1 LKISNSQLR
10 QIILEEIQKSALD
23 EAWQDFFPTVAAATG
38 KAKDPIPHKNPFRDP
53 ETVANIKKSH
63 AAASGLLDDTRA
75 RAHKELPEV
84 SHPSVPKF
92 DMEDEVLHM
101 GKEEKDSF
109 DELMGLSAHNYAK
122 YQHDQEMFP
131 ELSKDDLDGIFKDA
145 KRDWEHWKAQVKPI
159 AQRKT
164 KLVSQIRGS
173 KVALA
178 PSEKP
183 KNTDWR
189 PTHVRTPGTATSQ
202 PAYHAWENTDEDGQ
216 HAPDHLDHPEDD
228 SPWNAGDK
236 GRNVLYSEFLAAVGL
251 ENALKWDMLPKQYH
265 NLKRHLDAY
274 SRHDSAKDKEAK
286 SAAHAKIRDLHLDDQ
301 GALQKTANIE
311 SYRGSPG
318 WIDDKSLALELY
330 RVTHPSTTD
339 ADKPRATVTAM
350 VSNQAKHQKYV
361 QGEMGD
367 VLKHINAYV
376 KKLNDH
382 PGRQSEVKELVNVH
396 AWEDWYDDY
405 EKLQQTINY
414 DVMQMAL
421 ITKIL
426 EERREEEQY
435 EKYGIHDEMAK
446 RLGTSSEYLRRLEA
460 HEDLAKAAG
469 MHPKEYLEKKERRVR
484 RIADSRHDSE
494 QDVDA
499 DWRHQQTEL
508 FLMDN
513 KVHNRPY
520 SLDDLYRRVPAMW
533 EDLENHLEA
542 EERRRE
548 KKHADDLEYAQWSID
563 QRRGR

>member
-1 LKISNSQLR
+1 MKISNSQLR

-23 EAWQDFFPTVAAATG
+23 EAWQDFFPTVARATG
-38 KAKDPIPHKNPFRDP
+38 KAKDPNPHKNPFRDP
-53 ETVANIKKSH
+53 ETVANIKKSRD
-63 AAASGLLDDTRA
+63 AAAKSQKQTAKG
-75 RAHKELPEV
+75 AHKELPEV

-164 KLVSQIRGS
+164 KLVSQIEDS
-173 KVALA
+173 KVKLV
-178 PSEKP
+178 PTEKP
-183 KNTDWR
+183 ENTDWR
-189 PTHVRTPGTATSQ
+189 PTHVRSPGTATSQ
-202 PAYHAWENTDEDGQ
+202 PTYHAWVNADEDGQ
-216 HAPDHLDHPEDD
+216 HAPDYINHPEDD
-228 SPWNAGDK
+228 AGPWNAGDK
-236 GRNVLYSEFLAAVGL
+236 GRNVLYSEFLAVVGL

-286 SAAHAKIRDLHLDDQ
+286 NAAHARIRDLHLGDQ
-301 GALQKTANIE
+301 DALQTAANHME
-311 SYRGSPG
+311 SDPR
-318 WIDDKSLALELY
+318 KKY
-330 RVTHPSTTD
+330 RVTHPEND
-339 ADKPRATVTAM
+339 DWDPKLARAM
-350 VSNQAKHQKYV
+350 PHDQAKHQKYV

-376 KKLNDH
+376 KKLNDN
-382 PGRQSEVKELVNVH
+382 PDRLREVKELVDIP
-396 AWEDWYDDY
+396 AWEGWYDDY
-405 EKLQQTINY
+405 ENLQQTINY

-435 EKYGIHDEMAK
+435 EKYGRHEEMAK
-446 RLGTSSEYLRRLEA
+446 SLGTSSEYLRRLEA
-460 HEDLAKAAG
+460 HADLAKAAG

-484 RIADSRHDSE
+484 RIADARHGAKPI
-494 QDVDA
+494 A

-513 KVHNRPY
+513 KANKVHNRPY
-520 SLDDLYRRVPAMW
+520 SLDDFDHRAEEVREA
-533 EDLENHLEA
+533 LENHLEE
-542 EERRRE
+542 EERYRK
-548 KKHADDLEYAQWSID
+548 KKHADDLEYAQWSVN

>member
-1 LKISNSQLR
+1 MKISNSQLR

-53 ETVANIKKSH
+53 ETVANIKKSRD
-63 AAASGLLDDTRA
+63 AAAKSRKQTA
-75 RAHKELPEV
+75 KVAHKELPEV

-109 DELMGLSAHNYAK
+109 DELMGLSANNYAK
-122 YQHDQEMFP
+122 YQHDQELFP

-183 KNTDWR
+183 ENTDWR
-189 PTHVRTPGTATSQ
+189 PTHVRSPGTATSQ
-202 PAYHAWENTDEDGQ
+202 PAYYAWENTDEDGQ

-228 SPWNAGDK
+228 SPWNHGDK
-236 GRNVLYSEFLAAVGL
+236 GRNVLYSEFLAVVGL

-286 SAAHAKIRDLHLDDQ
+286 NAAHARIRDLHLGDQ
-301 GALQKTANIE
+301 DALQTAAEDPIE
-311 SYRGSPG
+311 AYIRDVPRRAQESSMAR
-318 WIDDKSLALELY
+318 KKY
-330 RVTHPSTTD
+330 RVTHPEND
-339 ADKPRATVTAM
+339 DWDPKLARAM
-350 VSNQAKHQKYV
+350 PHDQAKHQKYV

-376 KKLNDH
+376 KKLNDN
-382 PGRQSEVKELVNVH
+382 PDRLREVKELVDIP
-396 AWEDWYDDY
+396 AWEGWYDDY

-435 EKYGIHDEMAK
+435 EKYGRHEEMAK
-446 RLGTSSEYLRRLEA
+446 SLGTSSEYLRRLEA

-484 RIADSRHDSE
+484 RIADARYDSE
-494 QDVDA
+494 RAYA
-499 DWRHQQTEL
+499 DWTHQQTEL

-520 SLDDLYRRVPAMW
+520 SLDDLYSWGPAMW
-533 EDLENHLEA
+533 EALENHLEA

-548 KKHADDLEYAQWSID
+548 KKHADDLEYAQRSI
-563 QRRGR
+563 GRWRNR

>member
-1 LKISNSQLR
+1 
-10 QIILEEIQKSALD
+10 
-23 EAWQDFFPTVAAATG
+23 
-38 KAKDPIPHKNPFRDP
+38 
-53 ETVANIKKSH
+53 
-63 AAASGLLDDTRA
+63 
-75 RAHKELPEV
+75 
-84 SHPSVPKF
+84 
-92 DMEDEVLHM
+92 M
-101 GKEEKDSF
+101 
-109 DELMGLSAHNYAK
+109 
-122 YQHDQEMFP
+122 
-131 ELSKDDLDGIFKDA
+131 
-145 KRDWEHWKAQVKPI
+145 
-159 AQRKT
+159 
-164 KLVSQIRGS
+164 
-173 KVALA
+173 
-178 PSEKP
+178 
-183 KNTDWR
+183 
-189 PTHVRTPGTATSQ
+189 
-202 PAYHAWENTDEDGQ
+202 
-216 HAPDHLDHPEDD
+216 
-228 SPWNAGDK
+228 
-236 GRNVLYSEFLAAVGL
+236 
-251 ENALKWDMLPKQYH
+251 
-265 NLKRHLDAY
+265 
-274 SRHDSAKDKEAK
+274 
-286 SAAHAKIRDLHLDDQ
+286 
-301 GALQKTANIE
+301 
-311 SYRGSPG
+311 
-318 WIDDKSLALELY
+318 
-330 RVTHPSTTD
+330 
-339 ADKPRATVTAM
+339 
-350 VSNQAKHQKYV
+350 
-361 QGEMGD
+361 
-367 VLKHINAYV
+367 
-376 KKLNDH
+376 
-382 PGRQSEVKELVNVH
+382 LVNVH